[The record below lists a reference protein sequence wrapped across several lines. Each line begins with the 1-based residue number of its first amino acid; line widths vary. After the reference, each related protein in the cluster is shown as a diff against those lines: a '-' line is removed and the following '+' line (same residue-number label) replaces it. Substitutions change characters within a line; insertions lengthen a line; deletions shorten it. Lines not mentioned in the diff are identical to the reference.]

1 MLEPGFTV
9 TSPRGT
15 VIEVLENT
23 PERFVLR
30 RALPPGTGRTPSHR
44 HDDGIERFRLLE
56 GAATGTVGDEE
67 RHLLPGDVTE
77 VPVSTAHVHPHTH
90 AGQTAVVE
98 HVIEPRP
105 RFVSVFFASYL
116 TWLGEGRVDAQDE
129 PTLLQV
135 MAVIKD
141 GGGGTWVSGPPVA
154 AQRVLAGV
162 LGRVANARGIR
173 PVVPPGI

>member
-30 RALPPGTGRTPSHR
+30 RRLPPMTGRTPSHR

-56 GAATGTVGDEE
+56 GAATGMVGGEE
-67 RHLLPGDVTE
+67 RALHPGDVIE

-98 HVIEPRP
+98 HAIEPR
-105 RFVSVFFASYL
+105 RASC
-116 TWLGEGRVDAQDE
+116 RSSSP
-129 PTLLQV
+129 PT
-135 MAVIKD
+135 
-141 GGGGTWVSGPPVA
+141 
-154 AQRVLAGV
+154 
-162 LGRVANARGIR
+162 
-173 PVVPPGI
+173 

>member
-23 PERFVLR
+23 PGRLVLR
-30 RALPPGTGRTPSHR
+30 RTLPARTGRTPSHR
-44 HDDGIERFRLLE
+44 HDNGIERFRLLE
-56 GAATGTVGDEE
+56 GAATGMVGGEE
-67 RHLLPGDVTE
+67 RVLGPGDVME

-116 TWLGEGRVDAQDE
+116 TWLGEGRVDDQDE

-135 MAVIKD
+135 MAVIRE

-154 AQRVLAGV
+154 AQRVMAAV
-162 LGRVANARGIR
+162 LGRAANARGIR
-173 PVVPPGI
+173 PVVPPGV